1 MSAIA
6 SVARLTATLAVFSL
20 HNRRA
25 RSSAWLA
32 PNSSP
37 ISQTARPFAESL
49 VSSSRHIIVGRVSV
63 KSLLPARPTSHANV
77 IAQGLRSPVQNIVL
91 TRTGSTSGSGS
102 PEPRSDSSMPYEH
115 AYYCAPRN
123 KSRLKQSLSSRCT
136 AGFRAAYG
144 RYGSFASD
152 MIVRIQRGMSA
163 SPRKR
168 TNGPTFWDV
177 RFVPLAAVSR
187 CSNIRPSCRA
197 LCNGIVSRP
206 DLAMLIFCNTP
217 DESRL
222 NHHSAQIV
230 AMLHYY

>member
-49 VSSSRHIIVGRVSV
+49 VSSSRHIIVARVSV

-136 AGFRAAYG
+136 AGFRAAYNRCGSNSALG
-144 RYGSFASD
+144 RCRPN
-152 MIVRIQRGMSA
+152 VRITPESDRVADISRRLKVPVTGIHRWTIRFCLCDTRFQNRA
-163 SPRKR
+163 SSYQ
-168 TNGPTFWDV
+168 N
-177 RFVPLAAVSR
+177 
-187 CSNIRPSCRA
+187 
-197 LCNGIVSRP
+197 
-206 DLAMLIFCNTP
+206 
-217 DESRL
+217 
-222 NHHSAQIV
+222 Q
-230 AMLHYY
+230 